1 MKSNLRRKTE
11 IQFSTPLEMF
21 QNNKGKMVVVLN
33 TVSKEK
39 LFIEVVKLQ
48 ETLKNLTEID
58 LHKQIDYVAES
69 FVMKSD
75 HRNMYWPSLTSQ
87 LSSENISLPSQLHF
101 FLSILL
107 HDDEDRLLTTKVS
120 SFP

>member
-1 MKSNLRRKTE
+1 
-11 IQFSTPLEMF
+11 MF

-75 HRNMYWPSLTSQ
+75 HRNMSWPPLTSQ